1 MYIEQWPPEFL
12 SWLQNLRNLLQRQ
25 LWRLQD
31 LRDSGGLAIHF
42 FLVTLNQLLSASL
55 PQDSHPALYITTFR
69 VITSDWS
76 EYRHSLGT
84 QKSFLMQLHPTQ
96 GIVHRFD
103 LPTYITDE
111 LLSLLERF
119 LEGHTGPHHDIKSA
133 VQQLSLPVN
142 RPKARSSVPRHC
154 ELSPGSRSHPPC
166 DPGALVIPLLHH
178 ISPSHNYVETPLV
191 FLSLDSLPF
200 QA

>member
-42 FLVTLNQLLSASL
+42 FLVTLNQLLFASL

-84 QKSFLMQLHPTQ
+84 QKSFLMQLHPTKASFIDLISRHISQMSSCRFWNGFLKDIRAHIMISRALCSSFHSQLIARNPGVPCQ
-96 GIVHRFD
+96 G
-103 LPTYITDE
+103 TASY
-111 LLSLLERF
+111 
-119 LEGHTGPHHDIKSA
+119 
-133 VQQLSLPVN
+133 LPVPGPILLVT
-142 RPKARSSVPRHC
+142 RVPW
-154 ELSPGSRSHPPC
+154 
-166 DPGALVIPLLHH
+166 
-178 ISPSHNYVETPLV
+178 
-191 FLSLDSLPF
+191 
-200 QA
+200 